1 MRKIEQWLIKNSS
14 RQAIQSQISVSRY
27 YHIKHFIVR
36 FSDHLRPDLKSDA
49 DMQIIYPTSSDCNYY
64 TIIYNN
70 SYKLMVLNAK
80 QIIDILPTLV
90 KLKEL
95 SIVEKPVAN
104 VENKNIK
111 QVKERVTLTYPP
123 VLVAP
128 QIGNKKKYN
137 TIIYKCKL
145 VWNQS
150 EIEMLQSMLSFKYKS
165 CIGFNGV
172 FKDFLKTFP
181 CTLKE
186 VLTLYWVICVNAK
199 LTPTDDLLLEAMN
212 YIENNYKEV

>member
-14 RQAIQSQISVSRY
+14 RQALQSPISVSRY
-27 YHIKHFIVR
+27 YYLKHLKIR
-36 FSDHLRPDLKSDA
+36 LSDHLKPDLKSDA
-49 DMQIIYPTSSDCNYY
+49 DMQIIYPTSSECDYY
-64 TIIYNN
+64 TVIYNN

-80 QIIDILPTLV
+80 QIIDILPILV

-104 VENKNIK
+104 VEDKNIK
-111 QVKERVTLTYPP
+111 QVKEQITLTYPSALI
-123 VLVAP
+123 VP
-128 QIGNKKKYN
+128 QKDTRKYN
-137 TIIYKCKL
+137 NIIYKRKL

-150 EIEMLQSMLSFKYKS
+150 QIELLQSMLDSNYKN
-165 CIGFNGV
+165 CKGFNGT
-172 FKDFLKTFP
+172 FQDFIKTYP

>member
-14 RQAIQSQISVSRY
+14 RQALQSPISVSRY
-27 YHIKHFIVR
+27 YYLKHLKIR
-36 FSDHLRPDLKSDA
+36 FSDHLKPDLKSDA
-49 DMQIIYPTSSDCNYY
+49 DMQIIYPTSSECDYY
-64 TIIYNN
+64 TVIYNN

-80 QIIDILPTLV
+80 QIIDILPILV

-104 VENKNIK
+104 VEDKNIK
-111 QVKERVTLTYPP
+111 QVKEQITLTYPSALI
-123 VLVAP
+123 VP
-128 QIGNKKKYN
+128 QKDTRKYN
-137 TIIYKCKL
+137 NIIYKRKL

-150 EIEMLQSMLSFKYKS
+150 EIELLQSMLDSNYKN
-165 CIGFNGV
+165 CKGFNGT
-172 FKDFLKTFP
+172 FQDFIKTYP

>member
-36 FSDHLRPDLKSDA
+36 FSDHLRPELKSDS
-49 DMQIIYPTSSDCNYY
+49 DLQIIYPTSSDCDYY
-64 TIIYNN
+64 TVFYQ
-70 SYKLMVLNAK
+70 SSRKLMILNAK
-80 QIIDILPTLV
+80 QIIDMLPTLV
-90 KLKEL
+90 RIKEL
-95 SIVEKPVAN
+95 SIMEQPISN
-104 VENKNIK
+104 VENKEIK
-111 QVKERVTLTYPP
+111 QVKEQVTLTYPP
-123 VLVAP
+123 LLIVP
-128 QIGNKKKYN
+128 QKDNKKYDA
-137 TIIYKCKL
+137 IIYKRKL

-150 EIEMLQSMLSFKYKS
+150 EIDMFQSMLNSKYKS
-165 CIGFNGV
+165 CIGFNGT
-172 FKDFLKTFP
+172 FRNFLKTYP

-186 VLTLYWVICVNAK
+186 ALTLYWVVCINAK

>member
-36 FSDHLRPDLKSDA
+36 FSDHLRPELKSDS
-49 DMQIIYPTSSDCNYY
+49 DLQIIYPTSSDCDYY
-64 TIIYNN
+64 TVFYQ
-70 SYKLMVLNAK
+70 SSRKLMILNAK
-80 QIIDILPTLV
+80 QIIDMLPTLV
-90 KLKEL
+90 KIKEL
-95 SIVEKPVAN
+95 SVIEQPISN
-104 VENKNIK
+104 VENKGIK

-123 VLVAP
+123 LLIEP
-128 QIGNKKKYN
+128 QKDNKKYDA
-137 TIIYKCKL
+137 IIYRRKL

-150 EIEMLQSMLSFKYKS
+150 EIDIFQSMLNSKYKS
-165 CIGFNGV
+165 CIGFNGT
-172 FKDFLKTFP
+172 FRDFLKTYP

-186 VLTLYWVICVNAK
+186 ALTLYWVICINAK

-212 YIENNYKEV
+212 YIENNYKEA

>member
-36 FSDHLRPDLKSDA
+36 FSDHLRPELESDSDL
-49 DMQIIYPTSSDCNYY
+49 QIIYPTSSDCDYY
-64 TIIYNN
+64 TVFYQ
-70 SYKLMVLNAK
+70 SSRKLMILNAK
-80 QIIDILPTLV
+80 QIIDMLPTLV
-90 KLKEL
+90 KIKEL
-95 SIVEKPVAN
+95 SIIEQPISN
-104 VENKNIK
+104 VENKEIK
-111 QVKERVTLTYPP
+111 QVKEQVTLTYPP
-123 VLVAP
+123 LLIVP
-128 QIGNKKKYN
+128 QKDNRKYDA
-137 TIIYKCKL
+137 IIYRRKL

-150 EIEMLQSMLSFKYKS
+150 EIDMFQSMLNSKYKS
-165 CIGFNGV
+165 CIGFNGT
-172 FKDFLKTFP
+172 FRNFLKTYP

-186 VLTLYWVICVNAK
+186 ALTLYWVVCINAK

>member
-36 FSDHLRPDLKSDA
+36 FSDHLRPELKCDSDL
-49 DMQIIYPTSSDCNYY
+49 QIIYPTSSDCDYY
-64 TIIYNN
+64 TVFYK
-70 SYKLMVLNAK
+70 SSRKLMILNAK
-80 QIIDILPTLV
+80 QIIDMLPTLV
-90 KLKEL
+90 KIKEL
-95 SIVEKPVAN
+95 SIIEQPISN
-104 VENKNIK
+104 VENKEIK

-123 VLVAP
+123 LLIVP
-128 QIGNKKKYN
+128 QKDNKKYD
-137 TIIYKCKL
+137 TIIYRRKL

-150 EIEMLQSMLSFKYKS
+150 EIDMFQSMLNSKYKS
-165 CIGFNGV
+165 CIGFNGT
-172 FKDFLKTFP
+172 FRDFLKTYP

-186 VLTLYWVICVNAK
+186 ALTLYWVICINAK

>member
-36 FSDHLRPDLKSDA
+36 FSDHLRPELKSDS
-49 DMQIIYPTSSDCNYY
+49 DLQIIYPTSSDCDYY
-64 TIIYNN
+64 TVFYQ
-70 SYKLMVLNAK
+70 SSRKLMILNAK
-80 QIIDILPTLV
+80 QIIDMLPTLV
-90 KLKEL
+90 KIKEL
-95 SIVEKPVAN
+95 SIIEQPISN
-104 VENKNIK
+104 VENKEIK
-111 QVKERVTLTYPP
+111 QVKEQVTLTYPP
-123 VLVAP
+123 LLIVP
-128 QIGNKKKYN
+128 QKDNRKYDA
-137 TIIYKCKL
+137 IIYRRKL

-150 EIEMLQSMLSFKYKS
+150 EIDMFQSMLNSKYKS
-165 CIGFNGV
+165 CIGFNGT
-172 FKDFLKTFP
+172 FRNFLKTYP

-186 VLTLYWVICVNAK
+186 ALTLYWVICINAK

>member
-36 FSDHLRPDLKSDA
+36 FSDHLRPELKSDS
-49 DMQIIYPTSSDCNYY
+49 DLQIIYPTSSDCDYY
-64 TIIYNN
+64 TVFYQ
-70 SYKLMVLNAK
+70 SSRKLMILNAK
-80 QIIDILPTLV
+80 QIIDMLPTLV
-90 KLKEL
+90 KIKEL
-95 SIVEKPVAN
+95 SIIEQPISN
-104 VENKNIK
+104 VENKEIK

-123 VLVAP
+123 SLIVP
-128 QIGNKKKYN
+128 QKDNRKYDA
-137 TIIYKCKL
+137 IIYRRKL

-150 EIEMLQSMLSFKYKS
+150 EIDMFQSMLNSKYKS
-165 CIGFNGV
+165 CIGFNGT
-172 FKDFLKTFP
+172 FRNFLKTYP

-186 VLTLYWVICVNAK
+186 ALTLYWVVCINAK

>member
-36 FSDHLRPDLKSDA
+36 FSDHLRPELKSDS
-49 DMQIIYPTSSDCNYY
+49 DLQIIYPTSSDCDYY
-64 TIIYNN
+64 TVFYQ
-70 SYKLMVLNAK
+70 SSRKLMILNAK
-80 QIIDILPTLV
+80 QIIDMLPTLV
-90 KLKEL
+90 KIKEL
-95 SIVEKPVAN
+95 SIIEQPISNA
-104 VENKNIK
+104 ENKEIK
-111 QVKERVTLTYPP
+111 QVKEQVTLTYPP
-123 VLVAP
+123 LLIVP
-128 QIGNKKKYN
+128 QKDNRKYDA
-137 TIIYKCKL
+137 IIYRRKL

-150 EIEMLQSMLSFKYKS
+150 EIDMFQSMLNSKYKS
-165 CIGFNGV
+165 CIGFNGT
-172 FKDFLKTFP
+172 FRNFLKTYP

-186 VLTLYWVICVNAK
+186 ALTLYWVICINAK

>member
-36 FSDHLRPDLKSDA
+36 FSDHLRPELKDDSDL
-49 DMQIIYPTSSDCNYY
+49 QIIYPTSSDCDYY
-64 TIIYNN
+64 TVFYK
-70 SYKLMVLNAK
+70 SSRKLMILNAK
-80 QIIDILPTLV
+80 QIIDMLPTLV
-90 KLKEL
+90 KIKEL
-95 SIVEKPVAN
+95 SIMEQPISN
-104 VENKNIK
+104 VENKGIK
-111 QVKERVTLTYPP
+111 QVKERVTLTYP
-123 VLVAP
+123 LLLIEP
-128 QIGNKKKYN
+128 QKDNKKYD
-137 TIIYKCKL
+137 TIIYRRKL

-150 EIEMLQSMLSFKYKS
+150 EIGIFQSMLNSKYKS
-165 CIGFNGV
+165 CIGFNGT
-172 FKDFLKTFP
+172 FRDFLKTYP

-186 VLTLYWVICVNAK
+186 ALTLYWVICINAK

>member
-27 YHIKHFIVR
+27 YHIKHFIIR
-36 FSDHLRPDLKSDA
+36 FSDHLRPELKCDSDL
-49 DMQIIYPTSSDCNYY
+49 QIIYPTSSDCDYY
-64 TIIYNN
+64 TVFYQ
-70 SYKLMVLNAK
+70 SSRKLMILNAK
-80 QIIDILPTLV
+80 QIIDMLPTLV
-90 KLKEL
+90 KIKEL
-95 SIVEKPVAN
+95 SVIEQPLSN
-104 VENKNIK
+104 VENKGIK

-123 VLVAP
+123 LLIVP
-128 QIGNKKKYN
+128 QKDNKKYDA
-137 TIIYKCKL
+137 IIYRRKL

-150 EIEMLQSMLSFKYKS
+150 EIDMFQSMLNSKYKS
-165 CIGFNGV
+165 CIGFNGT
-172 FKDFLKTFP
+172 FRDFLKTYP

-186 VLTLYWVICVNAK
+186 ALTLYWVICINAK

>member
-36 FSDHLRPDLKSDA
+36 FSDHLRPELKCDSDL
-49 DMQIIYPTSSDCNYY
+49 QIIYPTSSDCDYY
-64 TIIYNN
+64 TVFYK
-70 SYKLMVLNAK
+70 SSRKLMILNAK
-80 QIIDILPTLV
+80 QIIDMLPTLV
-90 KLKEL
+90 KIKEL
-95 SIVEKPVAN
+95 SIIEQPISN
-104 VENKNIK
+104 VENKGIK

-123 VLVAP
+123 LLIVP
-128 QIGNKKKYN
+128 QKDNKKYDA
-137 TIIYKCKL
+137 IIYRRKL

-150 EIEMLQSMLSFKYKS
+150 EIDIFQSMLNSKYKS
-165 CIGFNGV
+165 CIGFNGA
-172 FKDFLKTFP
+172 FRDFLKTYP

-186 VLTLYWVICVNAK
+186 ALTLYWVICINAK

>member
-36 FSDHLRPDLKSDA
+36 FSDHLRPELKCDSDL
-49 DMQIIYPTSSDCNYY
+49 QIIYPTSSDCDYY
-64 TIIYNN
+64 TVFYK
-70 SYKLMVLNAK
+70 SSRKLMILNAK
-80 QIIDILPTLV
+80 QIIDMLPTLV
-90 KLKEL
+90 KIKEL
-95 SIVEKPVAN
+95 SIMEQPISN
-104 VENKNIK
+104 VENKGIK

-123 VLVAP
+123 LLIVP
-128 QIGNKKKYN
+128 QKDNKKYDA
-137 TIIYKCKL
+137 IIYRRKL

-150 EIEMLQSMLSFKYKS
+150 EIDIFQSMLNSKYKS
-165 CIGFNGV
+165 CIGFNGT
-172 FKDFLKTFP
+172 FRDFLKTYP

-186 VLTLYWVICVNAK
+186 ALTLYWVICINAK

>member
-36 FSDHLRPDLKSDA
+36 FSDHLRPELKSDS
-49 DMQIIYPTSSDCNYY
+49 DLQIIYPTSSDCDYY
-64 TIIYNN
+64 TVFYK
-70 SYKLMVLNAK
+70 SSRKLMILNAK
-80 QIIDILPTLV
+80 QIIDMLPTLV
-90 KLKEL
+90 KIKEL
-95 SIVEKPVAN
+95 SIIEQPISN
-104 VENKNIK
+104 VENKEIK
-111 QVKERVTLTYPP
+111 QVKERVILTYPP
-123 VLVAP
+123 LLIAP
-128 QIGNKKKYN
+128 QKDNRKYDA
-137 TIIYKCKL
+137 IIYRRKL

-150 EIEMLQSMLSFKYKS
+150 EIDMFQSMLNSKYKS
-165 CIGFNGV
+165 CIGFNGT
-172 FKDFLKTFP
+172 FRDFLKTYP

-186 VLTLYWVICVNAK
+186 ALTLYWVICINAK

>member
-36 FSDHLRPDLKSDA
+36 FSDHLRPELKCDSDL
-49 DMQIIYPTSSDCNYY
+49 QIIYPTSSDCDYY
-64 TIIYNN
+64 TVFYK
-70 SYKLMVLNAK
+70 SSRKLMILNAK
-80 QIIDILPTLV
+80 QIIDMLPTLV
-90 KLKEL
+90 KIKEL
-95 SIVEKPVAN
+95 SIMEQPISN
-104 VENKNIK
+104 VENKGIK

-123 VLVAP
+123 LLITP
-128 QIGNKKKYN
+128 KKDNKKYDA
-137 TIIYKCKL
+137 IIYRRKL

-150 EIEMLQSMLSFKYKS
+150 EIDMFQSMLNSKYKS
-165 CIGFNGV
+165 CIGFNGT
-172 FKDFLKTFP
+172 FRDFLKTYP

-186 VLTLYWVICVNAK
+186 ALTLYWVICINAK